1 MNRTSVILM
10 IIAAVLSV
18 VLGTMVYNS
27 FIKEKTPSEI
37 FHKEASGVVLVL
49 NEYYYTA
56 TLPNGRV
63 IYFSGMDENGDMKDF
78 TFEYD
83 ELKKT
88 QSYGT
93 AFFIDDNGTMMTNR
107 HIVDPYINKANVETC
122 VTTFI
127 DGATIF
133 VENAKMEI
141 ENEYVQIQR
150 RIENNTRWVWD
161 SFLMEYR
168 KYEDPENY
176 YLQQRQRQL
185 EKDYSDAENTLR
197 ELKRINV
204 NRINIESHCE
214 VSIAYN
220 NTYVTSPSDFKQCVV
235 KRVSKDEDVDLAL
248 ICLKDKRTPQG
259 AYIFHTPKSE
269 NNLFGPKKTDRE
281 KLQLNQQLILI
292 GYNHGVQLAA
302 TTEGIKAQL
311 TTGNVTQEPDDERVM
326 YSIPLLQGSSGSPV
340 VNAYGELVA
349 VNFAGVLNSQSFN
362 FGVPLNRINEFLK
375 QGDYAH

>member
-1 MNRTSVILM
+1 MNRTSVILII
-10 IIAAVLSV
+10 IIAALSA

-27 FIKEKTPSEI
+27 FIKEKSPSEI
-37 FHKEASGVVLVL
+37 FREEASGVVLVL

-63 IYFSGMDENGDMKDF
+63 IYFSGMDEDGDMKDL

-83 ELKKT
+83 NLKKT
-88 QSYGT
+88 QGFGT
-93 AFFIDDNGTMMTNR
+93 AFFVDGNGTMLTNR
-107 HIVDPYINKANVETC
+107 HVVDPYIKKEDVTTC
-122 VTTFI
+122 VAALI
-127 DGATIF
+127 DGVAIL
-133 VENAKMEI
+133 VEEAQYAMSS
-141 ENEYVQIQR
+141 EYDQLQQR
-150 RIENNTRWVWD
+150 IDANKELVWD
-161 SFLMEYR
+161 SFWMQYR
-168 KYEDPENY
+168 VTESPENN
-176 YLQQRQRQL
+176 YLRQQQEQL
-185 EKDYSDAENTLR
+185 RIEYANAEETLR
-197 ELKRINV
+197 ELRRIDV

-220 NTYVTSPSDFKQCVV
+220 DTYVTRPEDFKPCIV

-248 ICLKDKRTPQG
+248 ICLKDKRTP
-259 AYIFHTPKSE
+259 ANTYIFHTPKNE
-269 NNLFGPKKTDRE
+269 NNVFGPKQKDRE
-281 KLQLNQQLILI
+281 KLELNQPLILI

-302 TTEGIKAQL
+302 TSEGIKAQL